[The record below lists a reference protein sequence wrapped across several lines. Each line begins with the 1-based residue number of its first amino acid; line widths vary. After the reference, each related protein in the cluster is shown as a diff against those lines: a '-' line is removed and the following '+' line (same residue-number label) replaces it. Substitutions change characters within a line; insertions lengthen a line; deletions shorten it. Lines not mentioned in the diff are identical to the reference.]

1 MYQRGRALTDHGAA
15 PIAHPE
21 THIETQPLKAS
32 TINPPPAH
40 DPSQNLPP
48 GPTIPDGPAPGPAAA
63 PDLVEA
69 EDAAPD
75 EPPLSPYTFTRQRL
89 RELTMPP
96 IPNFDIPDSP
106 PPPERNSEEAAAL
119 AATTKQFERF
129 LELKKQGVHFNARL
143 QDSSSL
149 RNPSLLPKLMAF
161 AGISEEDAYRSSLP
175 EELAVPVRWPED
187 CYGEEL
193 VRQSERYEK
202 KRLAERDKVDFVP
215 AAQRDGGSAS
225 GTPGRGGR
233 KSKFG
238 R

>member
-1 MYQRGRALTDHGAA
+1 MANHKAA
-15 PIAHPE
+15 PTAHPE
-21 THIETQPLKAS
+21 ARIETQPLKAS
-32 TINPPPAH
+32 TINPAPAQDQPQH
-40 DPSQNLPP
+40 LPAGPS
-48 GPTIPDGPAPGPAAA
+48 IPDGPAPGPAAG
-63 PDLVEA
+63 PDLA
-69 EDAAPD
+69 EPDISAPD

-129 LELKKQGVHFNARL
+129 LELKRQGVHFNARL
-143 QDSSSL
+143 QDSTSL

-175 EELAVPVRWPED
+175 EGLAVPVRWPED

-193 VRQSERYEK
+193 VRQNERYEK
-202 KRLAERDKVDFVP
+202 KRLAERERVDFVP
-215 AAQRDGGSAS
+215 AVQKDGGSTN
-225 GTPGRGGR
+225 GTPGGGGR
-233 KSKFG
+233 RSKFG